1 MKYVLSIYNLIDS
14 VAGSLHLISGDA
26 FFFIYSEAFTVVT
39 LSLSVHIDSSI
50 LSVHFIAH
58 LPHRRIYL
66 SGVRKDYQEFGGV
79 LKVSGRAHLVYK

>member
-1 MKYVLSIYNLIDS
+1 MGFQSTILSIRWL
-14 VAGSLHLISGDA
+14 VLCERC

-39 LSLSVHIDSSI
+39 LSRSVHIDSSI
-50 LSVHFIAH
+50 LSVHFVAH

-66 SGVRKDYQEFGGV
+66 YQEFGGV